1 MENGMHCF
9 GKIPGI
15 AAGAILV
22 LSVATGTAS
31 ATLFDWTL
39 SGGGDTGSGTLT
51 TGAADS
57 HGYDV
62 LSFLGTI
69 DGHAVALS
77 GGQPGPIGSGSPGP
91 FYFDNIIYPALNSGT
106 PNCAG
111 GNTLLDGCGIAFTID
126 GGYGNIFDNY
136 SGTGTGAYVYSIVA
150 ASSSNNFD
158 ANFAIAQVPE
168 PSSLALLVVM
178 VAGLGLICSRNRPL
192 SVRQD
197 GPGGQSPSISV

>member
-1 MENGMHCF
+1 MHCL
-9 GKIPGI
+9 GKISGI
-15 AAGAILV
+15 AAGAILA
-22 LSVATGTAS
+22 LSVSTGTAS
-31 ATLFDWTL
+31 ATVYDWTL

-51 TGAADS
+51 TGAADGG
-57 HGYDV
+57 GYDV

-69 DGHAVALS
+69 DGYAVALS
-77 GGQPGPIGSGSPGP
+77 GGQPGPTGNGSPGP

-111 GNTLLDGCGIAFTID
+111 GKTLLDGCGIAFTID

-150 ASSSNNFD
+150 ASSSNNLD
-158 ANFAIAQVPE
+158 ANFAITQVPE
-168 PSSLALLVVM
+168 PSSLSLLVVM
-178 VAGLGLICSRNRPL
+178 VAGFGLAGWRKSLL

-197 GPGGQSPSISV
+197 RPVGQSPSMSV